1 MTWSLKHSCHSRHA
15 DSICKV
21 QLLGYFFACLNKGH
35 ISFEAIK
42 QRCLLLVIELQRKG
56 NYLAKE
62 VDMSE

>member
-1 MTWSLKHSCHSRHA
+1 MLG
-15 DSICKV
+15 SICKV

-56 NYLAKE
+56 NYLATAKE
-62 VDMSE
+62 VDMSELSKY